1 MPEETKSSRPWMD
14 IAAEAS
20 KETDSQ
26 KLSKLIKELNEA
38 LDDEQR
44 KKAPKSQGNAA

>member
-1 MPEETKSSRPWMD
+1 MD

-26 KLSKLIKELNEA
+26 KLSKLVKELNEA
-38 LDDEQR
+38 LDEQR